1 VATRHS
7 EYQRIPD
14 DFYSEPPWVADA
26 LFDHLPLKALHD
38 PCCGFGTIVTAALRR
53 GIKAT
58 GAHIRDR
65 AWGMFPVRDFLTDST
80 VYPSIVT
87 NPTFENAA
95 RVIEHGL
102 NHVLDGGYVAALA
115 PIGFLASQRRYSLFT
130 QPELHSILVFSK
142 RPSIPPGALLEE
154 HGEAIRG
161 QDSKDYAFSI
171 WQRGRHPAPPQ
182 ICWAC
187 PTVERR
193 KRA

>member
-1 VATRHS
+1 MATRHS
-7 EYQRIPD
+7 EYKRIPD

-26 LFDHLPLKALHD
+26 LLDHLPLHALHD

-58 GAHIRDR
+58 GADIRDR
-65 AWGMFPVRDFLTDST
+65 AHGMFLQRDFLEDPT
-80 VYPSIVT
+80 VYPNIT

-95 RVIEHGL
+95 TVIEHGL
-102 NHVLDGGYVAALA
+102 NHVPDGGYVAALA

-130 QPELHSILVFSK
+130 RPELHSVLVFSK
-142 RPSIPPGALLEE
+142 RPSIPPGQLLEE
-154 HGEAIRG
+154 HGEAVRG
-161 QDSKDYAFSI
+161 GDSKDYAFSI
-171 WQRGRHPAPPQ
+171 WQRGRRPAPPQ

-187 PTVERR
+187 PR